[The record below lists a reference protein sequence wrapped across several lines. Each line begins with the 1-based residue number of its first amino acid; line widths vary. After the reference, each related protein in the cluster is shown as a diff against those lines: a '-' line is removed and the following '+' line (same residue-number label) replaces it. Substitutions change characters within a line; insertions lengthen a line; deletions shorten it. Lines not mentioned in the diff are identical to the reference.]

1 MAEADD
7 VTGGE
12 PTEETELSEEESAAV
27 KKLFE
32 GWDFNGDGTIALS
45 TLLTTGVDIGPRKE
59 KVSKQSQAKPAAK
72 QPGSNAARSN
82 AARQQRRRAAA
93 SLLTPLSP
101 LLLPCDDHTRSSRH
115 WSRWT

>member
-72 QPGSNAARSN
+72 QPRSN
-82 AARQQRRRAAA
+82 AARQQRSQTATPPRSSISSHA
-93 SLLTPLSP
+93 SLSAFAAL
-101 LLLPCDDHTRSSRH
+101 R
-115 WSRWT
+115 